1 MKKSHILRKAAALLL
16 AGAMLAGTSITS
28 FAQVDSQDYFVD
40 ESISFGNYLNEI
52 MPQRIADYH
61 NGTVKINIE
70 EELWEYAIRVLPQY
84 LMANE
89 MNEEY
94 GISSVYK
101 IHNFDGED
109 VEKYMVIIFEGKNMA
124 ASLTMDVL
132 EDKII
137 SSFKIEN
144 FSEVDEALNNGY
156 PVQFGYS
163 NGCFLI
169 FSDNKLGAIIDSNF
183 EETSCVSGL
192 NVDLSLS
199 KIFEIKK
206 ANIRANA
213 AQSGN
218 ITYQTTPVVTVV
230 HNALNPDYTDE
241 HKGLCWAACVA
252 SVGMHHSLKQ
262 GDTALTVYDKCKNS
276 NASKPAYN
284 NLGFPYG
291 SEEWIKFALREFYN
305 VSVLKVGAMSTY
317 HVMTIL
323 GGNKP
328 IYCSLR
334 NSQNEDLGHAMVL
347 WSCTYMET
355 SAVYNFMDPG
365 RTNGGG
371 MKSILIDGDTMQ
383 NGTSFLISSY
393 NSYTYDRW
401 IASYYKN
408 S

>member
-1 MKKSHILRKAAALLL
+1 MKKNRILRKASALLL
-16 AGAMLAGTSITS
+16 AGAMLAGMSITS
-28 FAQVDSQDYFVD
+28 FAQIDSEGYFVD

-52 MPQRIADYH
+52 MPQRIMGYH
-61 NGTVKINIE
+61 NGAARIDIE
-70 EELWEYAIRVLPQY
+70 NELYEYAIRVLPQY

-94 GISSVYK
+94 GISSIYK

-109 VEKYMVIIFEGKNMA
+109 VEKYMVIIFEGKDMA

-137 SSFKIEN
+137 SFFKIEN
-144 FSEVDEALNNGY
+144 FPEVDEALNNGY
-156 PVQFGYS
+156 SVQFGYS
-163 NGCFLI
+163 HDCFLI
-169 FSDNKLGAIIDSNF
+169 FSDNKLSITANSDF
-183 EETSCVSGL
+183 EETSLAGEL
-192 NVDLSLS
+192 NIDLSLS
-199 KIFEIKK
+199 KVPEIKK
-206 ANIRANA
+206 NNIRANA
-213 AQSGN
+213 VQSGN

-230 HNALNPDYTDE
+230 HNALNPDYTDDY
-241 HKGLCWAACVA
+241 KGLCWAACVA

-262 GDTALTVYDKCKNS
+262 GDTALTVYDKCKTS
-276 NASKPAYN
+276 NASKPPYN
-284 NLGFPYG
+284 KLGFPYG
-291 SEEWIKFALREFYN
+291 NEEWIKFALSEFYN
-305 VSVLKVGAMSTY
+305 VSALKVGAMSTY

-334 NSQNEDLGHAMVL
+334 NSQNDDLGHAMVL

-383 NGTSFLISSY
+383 NGTSFFISSY
-393 NSYTYDRW
+393 NSNTYDRW